1 MTERYPIS
9 SSSPKLFQVG
19 RKYDYPFNSL
29 QIGQS
34 FPIKKD
40 EVKLETLRSIVSKA
54 GKKLEMKFRVIS
66 HDECYE
72 VGRIA

>member
-9 SSSPKLFQVG
+9 SSSTKLLQAD
-19 RKYDYPFNSL
+19 RKRNYPFNSL
-29 QIGQS
+29 QVGQS

-40 EVKLETLRSIVSKA
+40 EIKLELLRSIVSKA
-54 GKKLEMKFRVIS
+54 GKKLEMKLRVIS
-66 HDECYE
+66 HDDCYE